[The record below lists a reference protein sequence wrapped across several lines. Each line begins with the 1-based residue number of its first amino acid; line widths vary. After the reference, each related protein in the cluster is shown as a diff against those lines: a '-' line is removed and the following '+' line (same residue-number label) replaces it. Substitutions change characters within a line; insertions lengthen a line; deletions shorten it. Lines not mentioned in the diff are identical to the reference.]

1 MHINLVQ
8 ENTEVIGRHK
18 NWDFV
23 LFKETLKIKYL
34 NSILNPG
41 LKVSKEPQEFLIHG
55 NITYTWLFKALLHS
69 RYDILFYEILFS

>member
-8 ENTEVIGRHK
+8 ENTEVIRRHK
-18 NWDFV
+18 NWDIV

-41 LKVSKEPQEFLIHG
+41 LKVS
-55 NITYTWLFKALLHS
+55 
-69 RYDILFYEILFS
+69 